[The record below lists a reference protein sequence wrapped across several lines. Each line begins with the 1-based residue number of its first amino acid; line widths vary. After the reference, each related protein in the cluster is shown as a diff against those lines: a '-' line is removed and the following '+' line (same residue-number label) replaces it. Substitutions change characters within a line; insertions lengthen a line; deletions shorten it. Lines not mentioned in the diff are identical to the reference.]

1 VSDPGSRALE
11 PEPHELLVHRFDPL
25 DEGWR
30 VVPEGDALRV
40 FEAVVRPGED
50 GQGDLEAE
58 IERVRK
64 EIERGEKML
73 ANERFRARAPAEV
86 VEAEEEKLAG
96 YRAELDALG
105 G

>member
-1 VSDPGSRALE
+1 VR
-11 PEPHELLVHRFDPL
+11 VPL
-25 DEGWR
+25 
-30 VVPEGDALRV
+30 EGDALRI

-58 IERVRK
+58 VERVRA

-73 ANERFRARAPAEV
+73 ANDSFRVRAPVEV

-96 YRAELDALG
+96 YRAELDALQG
-105 G
+105 